1 WIRNAGRGWD
11 SVMGVVRRRKTPGGS
26 RRTSGDILTEMG
38 DPYHAGARPI
48 LIALG
53 IVFLA
58 AGVLWPLV
66 SRYFG
71 RLSGDLVV
79 RRPGLTFA
87 FPLVTCLILSLL
99 LSLLLWLFRR

>member
-1 WIRNAGRGWD
+1 
-11 SVMGVVRRRKTPGGS
+11 M
-26 RRTSGDILTEMG
+26 RTDGDILTKMPA
-38 DPYHAGARPI
+38 PYQGGARSI

-58 AGVLWPLV
+58 AGVLWPVV

-71 RLSGDLVV
+71 RLPGDVVV
-79 RRPGLTFA
+79 RRPGFTFA
-87 FPLVTCLILSLL
+87 FPIVTCLILSLL

>member
-1 WIRNAGRGWD
+1 
-11 SVMGVVRRRKTPGGS
+11 M
-26 RRTSGDILTEMG
+26 RTDGDILTKMPA
-38 DPYHAGARPI
+38 PYQGGARPI

-58 AGVLWPLV
+58 AGMLWPVV

-71 RLSGDLVV
+71 RLPGDVVV
-79 RRPGLTFA
+79 RRPGFTFA
-87 FPLVTCLILSLL
+87 FPIVTCLILSLL